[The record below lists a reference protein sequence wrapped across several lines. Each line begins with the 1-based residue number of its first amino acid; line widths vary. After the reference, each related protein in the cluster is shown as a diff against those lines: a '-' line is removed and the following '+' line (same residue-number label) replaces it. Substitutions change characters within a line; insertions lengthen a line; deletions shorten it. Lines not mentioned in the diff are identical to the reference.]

1 MIRYLSLL
9 VLGLVLAFPAAAQ
22 EYSGTLTTD
31 APTRSDGTYYNTHTF
46 TAEANQEVTV
56 RMEAPTD
63 DFDTYLLVQAPN
75 GETYENDDFGDCC
88 DVSQVTFNAPVDGEY
103 EIWASAYS
111 VDDVGDYV
119 ITVERTVYEV
129 VEEVSG
135 RLDPEDEQS
144 IKGEYFDSLTMDV
157 PDGPFTVELRALGFD
172 GYLRVVSPSGEEWRN
187 DDYGSSESSYRLS
200 RVEDLP
206 GDGGTWQVDVT
217 TYSEGETGAYDV
229 RIITPAE

>member
-1 MIRYLSLL
+1 MLRYVSLCFIALLL
-9 VLGLVLAFPAAAQ
+9 VSPAVAQ
-22 EYSGTLTTD
+22 DYSGTLTED
-31 APTRSDGTYYNTHTF
+31 APSRSNGTPYNTHTF
-46 TAEANQEVTV
+46 TAEASEEITV

-111 VDDVGDYV
+111 SGDSGDY
-119 ITVERTVYEV
+119 TVTVDRTTYEV
-129 VEEVSG
+129 IQEVSG
-135 RLDPEDEQS
+135 RLDPEDDQS

-172 GYLRVVSPSGEEWRN
+172 GYLRVVSPDGEAWRN

-229 RIITPAE
+229 RIITPDE